1 VLQAL
6 PKPHPDPP
14 KVPLAINYAKTEE
27 ARQLIQVG
35 IHDAA
40 DIARPFVMT
49 PGTPQDRVQLMRSAF
64 VATLKDPAFL
74 SEAEKSKLEVDP
86 VTGEALE
93 KIVIALYK
101 TSPAILARLKE
112 VLD

>member
-1 VLQAL
+1 
-6 PKPHPDPP
+6 
-14 KVPLAINYAKTEE
+14 
-27 ARQLIQVG
+27 
-35 IHDAA
+35 
-40 DIARPFVMT
+40 
-49 PGTPQDRVQLMRSAF
+49 
-64 VATLKDPAFL
+64 
-74 SEAEKSKLEVDP
+74 